1 VRYAS
6 FRYFEPHSTKM
17 LTALNVI
24 EDDFGTVIKEIQ
36 NLQEIII
43 YSKQSD
49 DNSSKYLLVFY
60 IKAQEDINQLK
71 KIISEAKQVF
81 EQVVEFYCEKMNS

>member
-1 VRYAS
+1 
-6 FRYFEPHSTKM
+6 M

>member
-6 FRYFEPHSTKM
+6 LRYFEPHATKM

-24 EDDFGTVIKEIQ
+24 EDDFGTVSKEIQ
-36 NLQEIII
+36 NIQEIII

-60 IKAQEDINQLK
+60 IKAQ
-71 KIISEAKQVF
+71 
-81 EQVVEFYCEKMNS
+81 

>member
-1 VRYAS
+1 
-6 FRYFEPHSTKM
+6 M

-24 EDDFGTVIKEIQ
+24 EDDFGMVSKEIQ
-36 NLQEIII
+36 NVQEIII

-71 KIISEAKQVF
+71 KIISEAKHIF
-81 EQVVEFYCEKMNS
+81 EEVVEFYCEKMNS